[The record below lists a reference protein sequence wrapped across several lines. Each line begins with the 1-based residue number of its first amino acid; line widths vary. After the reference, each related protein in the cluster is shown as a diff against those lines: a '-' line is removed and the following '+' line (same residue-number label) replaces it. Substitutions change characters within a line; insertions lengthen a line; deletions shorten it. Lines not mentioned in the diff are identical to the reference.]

1 MTFLVVQW
9 MGIHLPVQGTLVWA
23 LDPEDA
29 TYCGAAKPAR
39 HNCCTAL

>member
-9 MGIHLPVQGTLVWA
+9 MGIHLPVQGTLVWS